1 MERLLRKVLSTVGG
15 VILCI
20 AIWTIQDRITSAVRG
35 DTDSA
40 DSIPQ
45 EVWGGGAGVVTIEVE
60 ASEPAVLSAIFE
72 TNKELGDPE
81 HDYLETWQKI
91 EAGTHTFDVA
101 VPSDISGSV
110 DVRVDEPSVG
120 AQIKLT
126 VLVDG
131 KPVSQ
136 ETARLDQPLEAGYAF
151 STGIA
156 LDDYAAGKL
165 AED

>member
-20 AIWTIQDRITSAVRG
+20 AIWTIQDRIRSAVG
-35 DTDSA
+35 GGSDTV

-60 ASEPAVLSAIFE
+60 ASEPAVLSATFE
-72 TNKELGDPE
+72 DSE
-81 HDYLETWQKI
+81 HEYLETWQKI
-91 EAGTHTFDVA
+91 EPGTHSFDID
-101 VPSDISGSV
+101 VPAEVSGSI
-110 DVRVDEPSVG
+110 DLRVDEPSVG
-120 AQIKLT
+120 SEIKLT

-136 ETARLDQPLEAGYAF
+136 ETARLDRPLEAGYGFA
-151 STGIA
+151 TGIA
-156 LDDYAAGKL
+156 LEDYAGGKL
-165 AED
+165 SED